1 MQAPGDAF
9 LAGTLK
15 ASQED
20 GSILRE
26 YFTWTEGL
34 VEDRTFA
41 ANHGGVKGEYYIAP
55 VDEGL
60 SNGLYLEFDV
70 LRDDSGGGFYYLR
83 KFPPITPDS
92 PYTHKWVH
100 VFTPG
105 AAGKYKLELRP
116 EIIRWSLNDGD
127 AQSLPIP
134 KQPTSSTA
142 PIEEWVEWPRYWM
155 EAMYIPGRRPGDV
168 VDNFYIYFIAAGE
181 VKPKP
186 FWTDGRGCD
195 YVIQAG
201 VSR

>member
-15 ASQED
+15 TSQDD
-20 GSILRE
+20 GSLLRE

-34 VEDRTFA
+34 VEDETVRDQ
-41 ANHGGVKGEYYIAP
+41 HGGPKGEYYIAP
-55 VDEGL
+55 IDEEL

-70 LRDDSGGGFYYLR
+70 LVEDRVKFFYLR
-83 KFPPITPDS
+83 KFPPAKRDS

-100 VFTPG
+100 IFSG
-105 AAGKYKLELRP
+105 DAIGRYKLEMRP
-116 EIIRWSLNDGD
+116 EFIRWSVNDGE

-134 KQPTSSTA
+134 TKPTSSTA
-142 PIEEWVEWPRYWM
+142 PIEEWVEWPRYWV
-155 EAMYIPGRRPGDV
+155 ESIFIPYQHIGSDI
-168 VDNFYIYFIAAGE
+168 DNISIYYIAAGE

-186 FWTDGRGCD
+186 FWTDGRGCN

-201 VSR
+201 VNR

>member
-34 VEDRTFA
+34 VEDRTFSDK
-41 ANHGGVKGEYYIAP
+41 HGPPRGEYYIAP
-55 VDEGL
+55 IDEGL

-70 LRDDSGGGFYYLR
+70 LEDDSGSGFYYLR
-83 KFPPITPDS
+83 QFPPTEPDS

-127 AQSLPIP
+127 AQSLPTP
-134 KQPTSSTA
+134 MRPTSSTA
-142 PIEEWVEWPRYWM
+142 PIEEWVEWPRYWV
-155 EAMYIPGRRPGDV
+155 EALYIPGRRPGSEI
-168 VDNFYIYFIAAGE
+168 DNISIYFIAAGE

-186 FWTDGRGCD
+186 FWTDGRGCN

-201 VSR
+201 VNR